1 MAAIATCRSSS
12 PSSEPERTLARPAE
26 RDGREAVGAG
36 QHARARC
43 WSDLT
48 DAQKRELK
56 VKNGVRVE
64 TAEGMAARA
73 GIREGDVIVT
83 IDNVEVTSAKQFD
96 AAVAKLDKAKPVTL
110 LVRRGDAANFLIL
123 RPALTR

>member
-1 MAAIATCRSSS
+1 KTAAR
-12 PSSEPERTLARPAE
+12 RTPE
-26 RDGREAVGAG
+26 RDGTKPAAPTSTLGLAV
-36 QHARARC
+36 
-43 WSDLT
+43 SDLT

-56 VKNGVRVE
+56 IKNGVRVE

-110 LVRRGDAANFLIL
+110 LVRRGEAATFLIL
-123 RPALTR
+123 RPVR